1 MNKIL
6 RYSFMALMAMMFGNV
21 MAEDVTIA
29 TNSSTFSASGDD
41 YVATKDGVTFTYSK
55 GTSTTAIS
63 GGIKDDQLRIYKNST
78 FTISSAQT
86 ISKIV
91 VTAVINNGIGA
102 DGFVAEGYTAA
113 DDKLSGTWSGSSNEV
128 TLTAS
133 GGQVR
138 ITQVTVTVGGGAP
151 AVTVAAPSISGT
163 TPFLGSTEVTITNNE
178 EGAKVY
184 YTTDGNDPTASSPE
198 YTTAFSITETTTVK
212 AIAIKG
218 ETSSTVASKTFT
230 AVPAVENIAAL
241 NALENGSVFAFTG
254 EPLVVYVSGKYAYI
268 KDETGSSLI
277 YSGDAA
283 KLANLEKGKKVA
295 ANWTGKVSVYN
306 NLFEAVPDATLDV
319 VAGDPVAVSYP
330 EAEVADM
337 IAANMNQVVFLSN
350 VTYTAPEEG
359 SKNFTITKGETTL
372 NGYNQ
377 FGLEIAAPAEGK
389 LYDIAGVISVYKEN
403 VQFQPIAIM
412 EVIPEVELPIVEA
425 QPVYKFTANG
435 QWASYTF
442 NKANFKAA
450 TIVGFRIEYSDMT
463 EKSGGA
469 AFNILVNSAETHLGK
484 DWSGADAQVPNK
496 TSYKNYQFDAAHTV
510 FTGDFAEFV
519 ATGDP
524 ATTCPTIGQFALQ
537 ACDANNTVVIKK
549 VVFIK
554 KDGTEILPEY
564 KGDDWGGGAYTIEE
578 VADGITNVNA
588 AKAENAV
595 RYNLAG
601 QKVNNDYKGVVIM
614 NGKKMLNK

>member
-1 MNKIL
+1 
-6 RYSFMALMAMMFGNV
+6 
-21 MAEDVTIA
+21 
-29 TNSSTFSASGDD
+29 
-41 YVATKDGVTFTYSK
+41 
-55 GTSTTAIS
+55 
-63 GGIKDDQLRIYKNST
+63 
-78 FTISSAQT
+78 
-86 ISKIV
+86 
-91 VTAVINNGIGA
+91 
-102 DGFVAEGYTAA
+102 
-113 DDKLSGTWSGSSNEV
+113 
-128 TLTAS
+128 
-133 GGQVR
+133 
-138 ITQVTVTVGGGAP
+138 
-151 AVTVAAPSISGT
+151 
-163 TPFLGSTEVTITNNE
+163 
-178 EGAKVY
+178 
-184 YTTDGNDPTASSPE
+184 
-198 YTTAFSITETTTVK
+198 
-212 AIAIKG
+212 
-218 ETSSTVASKTFT
+218 
-230 AVPAVENIAAL
+230 
-241 NALENGSVFAFTG
+241 
-254 EPLVVYVSGKYAYI
+254 LVVYVSGRYAYI

-277 YSGDAA
+277 YSNDAA

-306 NLFEAVPDATLDV
+306 NLFEAVPDATLNA

-330 EAEVADM
+330 EAEVADV

-403 VQFQPIAIM
+403 IQFQPIAIM
-412 EVIPEVELPIVEA
+412 EVIPEVELPVVEA

-484 DWSGADAQVPNK
+484 DWSGSDAQVPNK
-496 TSYKNYQFDAAHTV
+496 TAYKNVNFDSKHTV

-564 KGDDWGGGAYTIEE
+564 KGDDWGGGAYTVEE
-578 VADGITNVNA
+578 VTDGINNVTT
-588 AKAENAV
+588 AKVENAV

-601 QKVNNDYKGVVIM
+601 QKVDNSFKGVVIV
-614 NGKKMLNK
+614 NGKKMLQK